1 MTRSILLALT
11 CMLLINIHPALAGGG
26 TTADEARKEQA
37 ARTYFTDLEV
47 VTQDGQRLRFY
58 SDVLKDRVVLINFV
72 HTRCKNAC
80 PMMTRKLT
88 LVRDRM
94 EAQLGHPLQFVSI
107 SLDPE
112 RDTPAAL
119 KEFARRH
126 EADHAGW
133 VFLTGKVEDI
143 TQIIRKFGQYS
154 EDLDDHSTIL
164 LAGNV
169 KTAHW
174 TKISPS
180 ALPDD
185 IAAKLR
191 ELVEDTQK
199 PS

>member
-11 CMLLINIHPALAGGG
+11 CLLLINIHPALAGGG